1 MKATIIT
8 VIAIIALFVLLWC
21 LFLYYNDRNFRRT
34 LKEGTRVRVY
44 IGEIKYYGTVS
55 KLSPSTGRA
64 LIYFPEDGAEIWYN
78 LSDLYAP
85 LR

>member
-1 MKATIIT
+1 MTTIIT
-8 VIAIIALFVLLWC
+8 IISTIALFVLLLC

-34 LKEGTRVRVY
+34 LKKGSRVRVY
-44 IGEIKYYGTVS
+44 IGEIKYYGIIQQ
-55 KLSPSTGRA
+55 LHWEEERA
-64 LIYFPEDGAEIWYN
+64 LIYFPEDGAEIWYQ